1 MAGNRKLLFYYLWT
15 ALKFVL
21 TVLSLTIVAYVVFA
35 LVYST
40 DEEKRIKEENEL
52 YASGYASLP
61 PKLDKIG
68 EDLERLSRKDD
79 IIYKDIFHSEAPMD
93 DPMSSL
99 GLFFGSDSIPDSKLV
114 FYTGAKAERLMADA
128 AAVDS
133 LFRRIVG
140 SIKEEGFVMP
150 PMEMPLEDISYT
162 QTGAG
167 IGTKINPFYTTTA
180 QHNGVDF
187 IVAQDTPVKAS
198 ADGIVSDVNHSLKGE
213 GNTVTIKHKGG
224 YRTRYLH
231 LYEIKVQQGQSV
243 KKGKVIGTAGMSG
256 NSYAPHLHYEVWRDS
271 TLLDPLNHIFA
282 SVTPE
287 EYTNMVY
294 MARFTQQSM
303 D

>member
-1 MAGNRKLLFYYLWT
+1 MLFYYLWT

>member
-21 TVLSLTIVAYVVFA
+21 TVLSLTIVAYVIFA

-128 AAVDS
+128 EAVDS

>member
-21 TVLSLTIVAYVVFA
+21 TVLSLTIVAYVIFA

-167 IGTKINPFYTTTA
+167 TGTKINPFYTTTA